1 MANIRNKPGY
11 FRLQSLGENTESDLF
26 QRRRLHFDDHL
37 PENFN
42 IYGATNGIEGV
53 VPLNR

>member
-1 MANIRNKPGY
+1 MANIRTKPGY

-37 PENFN
+37 PEN
-42 IYGATNGIEGV
+42 ILYGATNGIEGV